1 MIIGLSWS
9 HTIKIILDEFGHDY
23 VSYKWVDTSPLYS
36 GNLEVS
42 ERIENVT
49 CPAAGLYMIPIT
61 GRNAM
66 SEVIVYQVYA
76 WWHVTVITSTSFDQC
91 PPEAAGIK
99 DTLLAV

>member
-1 MIIGLSWS
+1 MNLDTIMCPTSEWIRHLS
-9 HTIKIILDEFGHDY
+9 TAA
-23 VSYKWVDTSPLYS
+23 T
-36 GNLEVS
+36 LEVS
-42 ERIENVT
+42 ERNENVT